1 MKPKS
6 LALAG
11 IALSL
16 VALPGTALAK
26 NGDAA
31 SNEVILHIEANGI
44 VPPDR
49 VVLTVPFEAVGATRE
64 AALAELRQKQE
75 SFVRQLTGSGIVAD
89 RIVTEP
95 PKDQNNGRV
104 SVVAY
109 EAGMAAEE
117 AAAPAAVST
126 ARGRSVAKPKPLV
139 GVESDITV
147 SLNDLSKLDAVQTAA
162 AENGVQ
168 SYRLYNSARFTTS
181 DPIAAAS
188 KARDQAIAKARA
200 EADAHAA
207 SLGYRVVRMT
217 KVSNSAPPFSLLDV
231 WRMMNIVDFNATR
244 FQPSYYAGI
253 TPATV
258 AIDFVIVP
266 K

>member
-16 VALPGTALAK
+16 AALPGTALAK
-26 NGDAA
+26 KDDAA

-44 VPPDR
+44 IPPDR
-49 VVLTVPFEAVGATRE
+49 VVLTVSFEAVGATKE
-64 AALAELRQKQE
+64 AAMAELRQNQE
-75 SFVRQLTGSGIVAD
+75 SFVKQLTGSGIAAD
-89 RIVTEP
+89 RIVTAPARE
-95 PKDQNNGRV
+95 QESRRV

-109 EAGMAAEE
+109 DAAMAAED
-117 AAAPAAVST
+117 AAAPAA
-126 ARGRSVAKPKPLV
+126 RGRSAVKPKPQV
-139 GVESDITV
+139 GVESEITV
-147 SLNDLSKLDAVQTAA
+147 SLDDLSKLDSIQAA
-162 AENGVQ
+162 ASGPGIQ

-181 DPIAAAS
+181 DPAAAAS

-217 KVSNSAPPFSLLDV
+217 RVSNSAPPFSLLDV

>member
-1 MKPKS
+1 MTPKS
-6 LALAG
+6 LTLAG
-11 IALSL
+11 IALTL
-16 VALPGTALAK
+16 VALPGAALAK
-26 NGDAA
+26 NDAAA

-49 VVLTVPFEAVGATRE
+49 VVLTVPFEAVGATKE
-64 AALAELRQKQE
+64 AAEAELRQKQE
-75 SFVRQLTGSGIVAD
+75 GFVKQLTGSGIAAD
-89 RIVTEP
+89 QIVTEP
-95 PKDQNNGRV
+95 PNDQNIRRI
-104 SVVAY
+104 SVATYDVDMVA
-109 EAGMAAEE
+109 EDAT
-117 AAAPAAVST
+117 AAARGKAVT
-126 ARGRSVAKPKPLV
+126 KPKPQV
-139 GVESDITV
+139 SVESDVTV
-147 SLNDLSKLDAVQTAA
+147 NLHDLSKLLAVQTAA
-162 AENGVQ
+162 EKAGVQ
-168 SYRLYNSARFTTS
+168 GYRLYNSAHFMTS
-181 DPIAAAS
+181 DPAAAAG

-217 KVSNSAPPFSLLDV
+217 RVSNSAPPFSLLDV